1 MDFQKKYGKIL
12 LPLITPYDEN
22 EEIDYG
28 KYAELIE
35 YVITND
41 LCDSLIVTGTTGEAS
56 LLTFDERVK
65 LFETAVKAS
74 AGRKPVIAGTG
85 CASTKE
91 TIALTN
97 KAYDLGIELALI
109 VCPFYNKPTQ
119 EGLYLHYKTIAE
131 NTKANI
137 MLYNIPIFVGV
148 NLEAE
153 TVGRLAAIIAG
164 LTVLALGG
172 AWFLGIPVLSML
184 YPKIGYAIADSRLP
198 LLLIILGGAF
208 NAYINLFYY
217 SLIIMQKRRH
227 IFVIYAL
234 VAGAA
239 FLISS
244 PFVRWMGILGGAL
257 SYLMLMFALT
267 VCFGLTALYFYRKEN
282 RNGRKMAK

>member
-1 MDFQKKYGKIL
+1 M
-12 LPLITPYDEN
+12 
-22 EEIDYG
+22 
-28 KYAELIE
+28 
-35 YVITND
+35 
-41 LCDSLIVTGTTGEAS
+41 VTV
-56 LLTFDERVK
+56 RR
-65 LFETAVKAS
+65 TALS
-74 AGRKPVIAGTG
+74 
-85 CASTKE
+85 SKE
-91 TIALTN
+91 MCIR
-97 KAYDLGIELALI
+97 D
-109 VCPFYNKPTQ
+109 
-119 EGLYLHYKTIAE
+119 
-131 NTKANI
+131 
-137 MLYNIPIFVGV
+137 
-148 NLEAE
+148 
-153 TVGRLAAIIAG
+153 R
-164 LTVLALGG
+164 
-172 AWFLGIPVLSML
+172 GIPVLSML

>member
-109 VCPFYNKPTQ
+109 VCPFYNKPTLMPKMEASSGRMVISGQ
-119 EGLYLHYKTIAE
+119 E
-131 NTKANI
+131 
-137 MLYNIPIFVGV
+137 
-148 NLEAE
+148 
-153 TVGRLAAIIAG
+153 RLFSHL
-164 LTVLALGG
+164 LTACALTPTRC
-172 AWFLGIPVLSML
+172 ASCSCVMP
-184 YPKIGYAIADSRLP
+184 SRL
-198 LLLIILGGAF
+198 
-208 NAYINLFYY
+208 
-217 SLIIMQKRRH
+217 R
-227 IFVIYAL
+227 
-234 VAGAA
+234 
-239 FLISS
+239 
-244 PFVRWMGILGGAL
+244 
-257 SYLMLMFALT
+257 
-267 VCFGLTALYFYRKEN
+267 
-282 RNGRKMAK
+282 

>member
-1 MDFQKKYGKIL
+1 MSGIL
-12 LPLITPYDEN
+12 DDLGYW
-22 EEIDYG
+22 
-28 KYAELIE
+28 A
-35 YVITND
+35 ND
-41 LCDSLIVTGTTGEAS
+41 LLNVSFVFIV
-56 LLTFDERVK
+56 
-65 LFETAVKAS
+65 
-74 AGRKPVIAGTG
+74 
-85 CASTKE
+85 
-91 TIALTN
+91 
-97 KAYDLGIELALI
+97 
-109 VCPFYNKPTQ
+109 
-119 EGLYLHYKTIAE
+119 EGKQD
-131 NTKANI
+131 K
-137 MLYNIPIFVGV
+137 
-148 NLEAE
+148 
-153 TVGRLAAIIAG
+153 
-164 LTVLALGG
+164 
-172 AWFLGIPVLSML
+172 
-184 YPKIGYAIADSRLP
+184 SRLP